1 MMQLIFLL
9 QLAAVGSRQLLPPLR
24 APATP
29 LWVHSP
35 YVNWLMPAD
44 NATGEQ
50 NYFRFPSARTRNRGV
65 HVVLDERMLF
75 NLQATHALQS

>member
-1 MMQLIFLL
+1 MSTHRSLG
-9 QLAAVGSRQLLPPLR
+9 VH

-44 NATGEQ
+44 NATGDWVWHV
-50 NYFRFPSARTRNRGV
+50 RNDKVGSMTAAVRVDGKV
-65 HVVLDERMLF
+65 FGILGPLGAYHPPTQQQYV
-75 NLQATHALQS
+75 